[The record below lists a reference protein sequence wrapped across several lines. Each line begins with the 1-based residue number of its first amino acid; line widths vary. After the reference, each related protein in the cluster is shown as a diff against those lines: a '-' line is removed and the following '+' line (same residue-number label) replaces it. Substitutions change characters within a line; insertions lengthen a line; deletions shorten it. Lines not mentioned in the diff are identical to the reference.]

1 METVTTARTETCLWR
16 RLSPAGSRRFI
27 ALWGNAKTVETGAVA
42 GHPSVGRLLH
52 RRDRRQPVGGR
63 QQRPAGAEI
72 REHPV
77 DGRGAG
83 RSAAIGFNRPGG
95 GVQLDARKRIALF
108 DPRRLVG
115 NDQHPAGPV
124 APADPA
130 RDPRS
135 NSSGAVEQENHRLR
149 HTGILDRP
157 GEAVSGLDY
166 RSREVS
172 PHPNGPVIVVGA
184 GPVGSVTAALLG
196 RRGIPVLLLEKGTF
210 PRDKPCGEG
219 LMPGGVAVLKGL
231 GIDLAAEGFPRL
243 GGIRY
248 RTAEGDAAFGA
259 FRGSSGGPDHGFGV
273 RRIRFDALLAQRAAA
288 TPGVRLEVGCTV
300 SGLTIDSTGV
310 SVETNRGRLRGSC
323 LVGADGLRSG
333 VRQILGW
340 DRPASRTERFGLV
353 GHLTVP
359 GHDLADV
366 NVTVLD
372 GVEVYVAPSG
382 PDEVLAAVLGRRG
395 ELRVEDLGVADS
407 YRCFVTAAHPAFAGA
422 AMTKVTGAGPF
433 GVSARRVAAGRTFLV
448 GDAAGFVDPI
458 TGDAMAAGFRAGSR
472 LATLLEAGP
481 DAAAAAY
488 RRWFAGQWRTRRIVS
503 GLALRLTASP
513 ALARRALR
521 GLDRRPGA
529 LEGLL
534 AVNSGTSGLSSLSIR
549 DWSALAGV

>member
-1 METVTTARTETCLWR
+1 M
-16 RLSPAGSRRFI
+16 
-27 ALWGNAKTVETGAVA
+27 
-42 GHPSVGRLLH
+42 
-52 RRDRRQPVGGR
+52 
-63 QQRPAGAEI
+63 
-72 REHPV
+72 
-77 DGRGAG
+77 
-83 RSAAIGFNRPGG
+83 
-95 GVQLDARKRIALF
+95 
-108 DPRRLVG
+108 
-115 NDQHPAGPV
+115 
-124 APADPA
+124 
-130 RDPRS
+130 
-135 NSSGAVEQENHRLR
+135 
-149 HTGILDRP
+149 
-157 GEAVSGLDY
+157 SGLDY
-166 RSREVS
+166 GSREVS
-172 PHPNGPVIVVGA
+172 PLSQDPVIVVGA

-219 LMPGGVAVLKGL
+219 LMPGGVAVLKEL

-248 RTAEGDAAFGA
+248 RTVVGDAAFGA
-259 FRGSSGGPDHGFGV
+259 FRGSSGVPDHGFGV
-273 RRIRFDALLAQRAAA
+273 RRVRFDALLAQRAAA

-310 SVETNRGRLRGSC
+310 SVETNRGRLRGSF

-340 DRPASRTERFGLV
+340 DRPASRKERFGLV

-359 GHDLADV
+359 GHGLGDV

-395 ELRVEDLGVADS
+395 ELRVEGLGVADS
-407 YRCFVTAAHPAFAGA
+407 YRCFVTAAHPAFVGA

-472 LATLLEAGP
+472 LATLLETGP

-488 RRWFAGQWRTRRIVS
+488 ARWFAGQWRTRRIVS

-534 AVNSGTSGLSSLSIR
+534 AVNSGTSGLGSLSIR